1 MGFGADQLEA
11 LVECVELVNTGR
23 TASGGQPAAISGGLA
38 RTTSSGELP
47 GTTGRLASLE
57 EVIAFGR
64 RHRVENLSAARASDV
79 PRLHMLRSR
88 LDAIV
93 VACQAGDEETA
104 IRDLN
109 TLLAETGAV
118 PQIVTHDGR
127 PPHIHV
133 TRAAAPLADRIAAHS
148 AMGLAELVVA
158 GQSGRV
164 RTCASP
170 ECDAVFIDLS
180 RNQSRRYCDSRT
192 CGNRVHV
199 AAYRSRRLSVAAQRP
214 GRAARVADGGR
225 ASRLRR
231 TIWAARKIRARY
243 SHLLFGLLKLF
254 GLFTGMSWSPG
265 MRQNTAGQRRDQTG

>member
-1 MGFGADQLEA
+1 MGLGADQLEA

-23 TASGGQPAAISGGLA
+23 TASGGLPGTTSGGLPG
-38 RTTSSGELP
+38 TTSSGERPGTTSSGERP

-57 EVIAFGR
+57 AVIAFGR
-64 RHRVENLSAARASDV
+64 RHRVENLSAARPSDV
-79 PRLHMLRSR
+79 PRLHELRAR
-88 LDAIV
+88 LDSVV
-93 VACQAGDEETA
+93 VACQAGDEGTA

-170 ECDAVFIDLS
+170 ECDAVFVDLS

-199 AAYRSRRLSVAAQRP
+199 AAYRSRRSRSVSRP
-214 GRAARVADGGR
+214 AGRTGGTVSQGSQPGGQR
-225 ASRLRR
+225 AS
-231 TIWAARKIRARY
+231 
-243 SHLLFGLLKLF
+243 
-254 GLFTGMSWSPG
+254 
-265 MRQNTAGQRRDQTG
+265 

>member
-23 TASGGQPAAISGGLA
+23 TVSGGLPG
-38 RTTSSGELP
+38 TTSRGLP

-79 PRLHMLRSR
+79 PRLRELRSW

-93 VACQAGDEETA
+93 VACQAGDEATA

-109 TLLAETGAV
+109 ALLAQTGAV
-118 PQIVTHDGR
+118 PQIAIHDGR

-170 ECDAVFIDLS
+170 ECDAVFIDQS

-199 AAYRSRRLSVAAQRP
+199 AAYRTRRSAARPATAAVGPQRLGEGSGSYRDPVSTSRPDVYVLGGFDVAWRPTSLATGHVGEHGRTKTGPDRLS
-214 GRAARVADGGR
+214 AR
-225 ASRLRR
+225 
-231 TIWAARKIRARY
+231 
-243 SHLLFGLLKLF
+243 
-254 GLFTGMSWSPG
+254 
-265 MRQNTAGQRRDQTG
+265 

>member
-1 MGFGADQLEA
+1 MGLGADQLEA

-23 TASGGQPAAISGGLA
+23 TVSGGQPAATSGA
-38 RTTSSGELP
+38 LP
-47 GTTGRLASLE
+47 GTTSGALPGTTSGALPGPAGRLASLE

-88 LDAIV
+88 LDAVV
-93 VACQAGDEETA
+93 VACQAGDEDTA

-170 ECDAVFIDLS
+170 ECDAVFIDQS

-254 GLFTGMSWSPG
+254 GLFG
-265 MRQNTAGQRRDQTG
+265 AGGPCRAA

>member
-1 MGFGADQLEA
+1 MGLGADQLEA

-23 TASGGQPAAISGGLA
+23 TVSGGQPAAISGAL
-38 RTTSSGELP
+38 S

-93 VACQAGDEETA
+93 VACQAGDEDAA

-225 ASRLRR
+225 ASRASRLRR

-254 GLFTGMSWSPG
+254 GLFWADSPC
-265 MRQNTAGQRRDQTG
+265 QAA

>member
-1 MGFGADQLEA
+1 MGLGADQLEA

-23 TASGGQPAAISGGLA
+23 TVSGGLPGTISGGPL
-38 RTTSSGELP
+38 RTTSSGELS

-64 RHRVENLSAARASDV
+64 RHRVENLSAGRASDV
-79 PRLHMLRSR
+79 PRLHLLRSR

-93 VACQAGDEETA
+93 VACQAGDEDTA

-133 TRAAAPLADRIAAHS
+133 TRAAAPLADRIAAHG

-199 AAYRSRRLSVAAQRP
+199 AAYRSRRSRP
-214 GRAARVADGGR
+214 I
-225 ASRLRR
+225 S
-231 TIWAARKIRARY
+231 
-243 SHLLFGLLKLF
+243 
-254 GLFTGMSWSPG
+254 
-265 MRQNTAGQRRDQTG
+265 

>member
-23 TASGGQPAAISGGLA
+23 TVSGGPHGTSSAGLPD
-38 RTTSSGELP
+38 TTSAGLPDTTSAGLRDTTSAGLRDTTSAGLP
-47 GTTGRLASLE
+47 GTIGRLASLD

-79 PRLHMLRSR
+79 PRLRGLRAR
-88 LDAIV
+88 LDAVV
-93 VACQAGDEETA
+93 VACEAGDEERA

-109 TLLAETGAV
+109 ALLAETGAV
-118 PQIVTHDGR
+118 PQVVSHDGR

-180 RNQSRRYCDSRT
+180 RNQSRRFCDSRT

-199 AAYRSRRLSVAAQRP
+199 AAYRSRQS
-214 GRAARVADGGR
+214 
-225 ASRLRR
+225 ASSL
-231 TIWAARKIRARY
+231 
-243 SHLLFGLLKLF
+243 
-254 GLFTGMSWSPG
+254 
-265 MRQNTAGQRRDQTG
+265 QNLA

>member
-1 MGFGADQLEA
+1 MGLGADQLEA

-23 TASGGQPAAISGGLA
+23 TASGGQPAAISGRLLRA
-38 RTTSSGELP
+38 TSSGELP

-79 PRLHMLRSR
+79 PRLRELRAR
-88 LDAIV
+88 LDAVV
-93 VACQAGDEETA
+93 VACQAGDEATA
-104 IRDLN
+104 IRGLN

-199 AAYRSRRLSVAAQRP
+199 AAYRSRRLSVAAQGP
-214 GRAARVADGGR
+214 GRPAMG
-225 ASRLRR
+225 SRRGPSEPIK
-231 TIWAARKIRARY
+231 T
-243 SHLLFGLLKLF
+243 
-254 GLFTGMSWSPG
+254 
-265 MRQNTAGQRRDQTG
+265 

>member
-23 TASGGQPAAISGGLA
+23 AVSGVP
-38 RTTSSGELP
+38 P
-47 GTTGRLASLE
+47 GAQRRLTSLE
-57 EVIAFGR
+57 DVIAFGR

-79 PRLHMLRSR
+79 PRLLELRSR
-88 LDAIV
+88 LDAAV
-93 VACQAGDEETA
+93 AACQIGEEATA
-104 IRDLN
+104 ISDLN
-109 TLLAETGAV
+109 ALLAETGAV
-118 PQIVTHDGR
+118 PQIVIHDGR

-199 AAYRSRRLSVAAQRP
+199 AAYRSRRSA
-214 GRAARVADGGR
+214 GGLGAGM
-225 ASRLRR
+225 ASR
-231 TIWAARKIRARY
+231 
-243 SHLLFGLLKLF
+243 
-254 GLFTGMSWSPG
+254 
-265 MRQNTAGQRRDQTG
+265 AGRLGGQQTT